1 MHIALEVLA
10 VMLAAVTM
18 SLALAHGLE
27 LPGKL
32 RLSKEQYL
40 AVQAI
45 YYPGFTIA
53 GIAEVGSIIAALC
66 LLMLTPQ
73 LSLQFWLV
81 LAAFVSLVT
90 VQVIFWTLT
99 QPLNKYWLQNAELS
113 RSATRFFEAGS
124 APATADRTVMRDRW
138 ERSHVLRAI
147 ASVLAWCC
155 WPRPLRYNRQ
165 PKLNCQPQAQQ
176 GLRMGSRPGSMNP
189 TT

>member
-18 SLALAHGLE
+18 SLALAHALE

-53 GIAEVGSIIAALC
+53 GIAEVGSIIATLF
-66 LLMLTPQ
+66 LLIVTPQ
-73 LSLQFWLV
+73 HSLQFWLV
-81 LAAFVSLVT
+81 LAAFASSVT
-90 VQVIFWTLT
+90 VQIIFWTLT
-99 QPLNKYWLQNAELS
+99 QPLNKYWLQNTELS

-124 APATADRTVMRDRW
+124 APAAADWTVMRDRW

-147 ASVLAWCC
+147 ASVLA
-155 WPRPLRYNRQ
+155 LV
-165 PKLNCQPQAQQ
+165 L
-176 GLRMGSRPGSMNP
+176 L
-189 TT
+189 TTAVAL